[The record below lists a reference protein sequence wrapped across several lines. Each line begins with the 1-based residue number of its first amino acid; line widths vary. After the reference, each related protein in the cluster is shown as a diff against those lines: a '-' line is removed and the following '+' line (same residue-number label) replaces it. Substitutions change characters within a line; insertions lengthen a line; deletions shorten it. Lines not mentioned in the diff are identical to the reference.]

1 MTDNKTDKIE
11 EPIASYG
18 TSYTYADYLK
28 FQYEEM
34 VELIR
39 GKIYKMSA
47 APRKNHQLIS
57 MALSNVIYNYLEN
70 KPCQVFAA
78 PFDVIL
84 PVRNQ
89 AKNKATTVIQPD
101 ICVICDENKLD
112 DAGCFGAP
120 DWIIEIISPATS
132 KKDLND
138 KYSIYEEAG
147 VNEYWIVFPLEQI
160 ISKYIL
166 KNKKYERTESYIPE
180 DIISPDLFP
189 ELKIEVE
196 KIFPDK

>member
-28 FQYEEM
+28 FQFEEM

>member
-120 DWIIEIISPATS
+120 DWIIE
-132 KKDLND
+132 
-138 KYSIYEEAG
+138 
-147 VNEYWIVFPLEQI
+147 
-160 ISKYIL
+160 
-166 KNKKYERTESYIPE
+166 
-180 DIISPDLFP
+180 
-189 ELKIEVE
+189 
-196 KIFPDK
+196 

>member
-57 MALSNVIYNYLEN
+57 MALSNVIYNYVEN